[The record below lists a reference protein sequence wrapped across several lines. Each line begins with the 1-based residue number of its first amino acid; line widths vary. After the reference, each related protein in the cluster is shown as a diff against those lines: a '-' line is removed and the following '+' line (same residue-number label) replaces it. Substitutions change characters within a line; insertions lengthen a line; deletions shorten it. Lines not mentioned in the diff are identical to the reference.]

1 MCRASTA
8 LNIIYDR
15 KQSEFQRNS
24 NEFFEKKKTFLE
36 QNKLECS

>member
-24 NEFFEKKKTFLE
+24 NEFSKKKTNFFW
-36 QNKLECS
+36 NKIN